1 MIYDVDGQQQ
11 QQHHPANNS
20 VLTIERRQGDEESH
34 EVLQEDEHQ
43 KNMNPYQPK
52 VYIDDDLPL
61 PSSMTGMEMDVWAS
75 IKNIKDPEYP
85 LWTLSQLRVCYPTG
99 VSVKGNT
106 LIVEFT
112 PTVEHCSLATL
123 IGLCIRSKLVNDFGN
138 SWKIIIHIKDGTHND
153 SQAISKQLN
162 DKERCSAAME
172 NPQLLELVQTATCDT
187 EWAY

>member
-1 MIYDVDGQQQ
+1 
-11 QQHHPANNS
+11 
-20 VLTIERRQGDEESH
+20 
-34 EVLQEDEHQ
+34 
-43 KNMNPYQPK
+43 
-52 VYIDDDLPL
+52 YIDDDLPL
-61 PSSMTGMEMDVWAS
+61 PSSMTAMEIDVWAS

-99 VSVKGNT
+99 VSVKSNT

>member
-1 MIYDVDGQQQ
+1 MIYDEDGQ

-20 VLTIERRQGDEESH
+20 VLTIERRQGDEEPH
-34 EVLQEDEHQ
+34 EVLREDEHE

-123 IGLCIRSKLVNDFGN
+123 IGLCNNHAHHR
-138 SWKIIIHIKDGTHND
+138 HTTT
-153 SQAISKQLN
+153 
-162 DKERCSAAME
+162 
-172 NPQLLELVQTATCDT
+172 LLR
-187 EWAY
+187 YKK